1 MDRKKENTINP
12 NHTSLSI
19 IIFKFQTALQ
29 WKRKKQFHALQSKLM
44 WNSIVFS
51 TWTLSGEHTQN
62 DIVTWSVIEF
72 SLSSAHCR
80 SFAFARRQNFI
91 WIHSVANMETKD
103 TNSTRHNFSIHITE
117 HAHTL
122 SQRRAQSCQKL
133 LCHHRQYTTIII
145 ISRLVFSFPRKFPPK
160 FSNWIHSHF
169 KQCVSELS
177 LSEAKRSTL
186 HSTPIAAAADEE
198 ALSN

>member
-1 MDRKKENTINP
+1 MKE
-12 NHTSLSI
+12 
-19 IIFKFQTALQ
+19 
-29 WKRKKQFHALQSKLM
+29 KKQFHALQRKLM

-51 TWTLSGEHTQN
+51 TWTLWYHDVECHRVFA
-62 DIVTWSVIEF
+62 ILR
-72 SLSSAHCR
+72 SLSFLRIR
-80 SFAFARRQNFI
+80 SKAEFHLNSLSRLYGNERHKFDETQFLDSHHRAR
-91 WIHSVANMETKD
+91 T
-103 TNSTRHNFSIHITE
+103 HIIPSSRS
-117 HAHTL
+117 L
-122 SQRRAQSCQKL
+122 CWQKL
-133 LCHHRQYTTIII
+133 LSRHRQYTTIII

-186 HSTPIAAAADEE
+186 HSTKIAAVADEE

>member
-1 MDRKKENTINP
+1 
-12 NHTSLSI
+12 
-19 IIFKFQTALQ
+19 
-29 WKRKKQFHALQSKLM
+29 M

-62 DIVTWSVIEF
+62 DIMTWSVIEF

-122 SQRRAQSCQKL
+122 SQRRAQSCQKF
-133 LCHHRQYTTIII
+133 LCRHRQYTTIII

-198 ALSN
+198 AFSN